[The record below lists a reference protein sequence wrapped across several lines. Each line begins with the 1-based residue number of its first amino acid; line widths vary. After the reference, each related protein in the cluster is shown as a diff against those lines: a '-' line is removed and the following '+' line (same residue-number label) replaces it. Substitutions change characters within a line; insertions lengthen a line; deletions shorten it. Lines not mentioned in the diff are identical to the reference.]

1 MDIAIGCTCA
11 WLVRTARRAAGQ
23 PDADGDG
30 ELDARM
36 RHLHGLVAGA
46 LGEDSALRLAGE
58 EAAAGEGEI
67 SERTR
72 RRLADA
78 LDEAVEHDAALAA
91 ALRSAVA
98 ALRSGPS
105 GGGGGVTTGGG
116 VDVHAEGGAVAALRM
131 GGVRMGGVPTG
142 GEQAANPPLPGSPQ
156 G

>member
-23 PDADGDG
+23 PDADGDR
-30 ELDARM
+30 EADARM
-36 RHLHGLVAGA
+36 RHLHELVAGA

-58 EAAAGEGEI
+58 EAAAGAGEI

-98 ALRSGPS
+98 ALQSGPS
-105 GGGGGVTTGGG
+105 GGGGGA
-116 VDVHAEGGAVAALRM
+116 DVRAEGGAVAALRM
-131 GGVRMGGVPTG
+131 GRVRMGLPAG
-142 GEQAANPPLPGSPQ
+142 GERAANPPLPGSPQ